1 MRYCN
6 TLRLMVLP
14 AGALLALL
22 SLSLAAVSDDTGS
35 PPAKEEGAA
44 GPLRLEIL
52 VLVDETPVTL
62 LFRATNVSKEPV
74 TVERFEHPTNHL
86 VTVLPNGGEV
96 KAITY
101 LDDFGKL
108 PPKKTSEVLQPGQSK
123 EWEYPVGNPLV
134 AAFIHPGT
142 YKVRW
147 KINDQTSDEILLF
160 RRKQA
165 TFRE

>member
-6 TLRLMVLP
+6 TLRLMVFP

-52 VLVDETPVTL
+52 VLLDETPATL

-74 TVERFEHPTNHL
+74 TVERLRHPTNHA
-86 VTVLPNGGEV
+86 VIVLPNGGEV

-101 LDDFGKL
+101 LDDFGKFA
-108 PPKKTSEVLQPGQSK
+108 PKKTSEVLQPGQAK
-123 EWEYPVGNPLV
+123 EWECRVGGPFD
-134 AAFIHPGT
+134 FIHPGT
-142 YKVRW
+142 YKLRW
-147 KINDQTSDEILLF
+147 KINDQTSEEILLF

>member
-1 MRYCN
+1 MRYCKI
-6 TLRLMVLP
+6 LRLVVLP

-52 VLVDETPVTL
+52 VLLDETPATL
-62 LFRATNVSKEPV
+62 LFRATNVSKGPV
-74 TVERFEHPTNHL
+74 TVERFRHPTNHAFAVFPDGSKVAYIDL
-86 VTVLPNGGEV
+86 RD
-96 KAITY
+96 Y
-101 LDDFGKL
+101 LGRL
-108 PPKKTSEVLQPGQSK
+108 APKKTSEILHPGQSK
-123 EWEYPVGNPLV
+123 EWEDPVGYPL
-134 AAFIHPGT
+134 AAPFIHPGT

-147 KINDQTSDEILLF
+147 KINGQTSEEILLF

-165 TFRE
+165 T

>member
-6 TLRLMVLP
+6 TLRLIVLP

-52 VLVDETPVTL
+52 VLLDETPATL
-62 LFRATNVSKEPV
+62 LFRATNVSKGPV
-74 TVERFEHPTNHL
+74 TVERFRHPTNHA
-86 VTVLPNGGEV
+86 VIVLPNGGEV
-96 KAITY
+96 NAISIF
-101 LDDFGKL
+101 DDFGKR

-123 EWEYPVGNPLV
+123 EWEYLVGHPL
-134 AAFIHPGT
+134 AAPFENPGT

-147 KINDQTSDEILLF
+147 KINGQTSEEILLF

-165 TFRE
+165 TRE